1 MWKFISTL
9 QRRRVAP
16 FVVALS
22 LCAVATSV
30 ISPRVVLAQD
40 AAAKAL
46 ELASSG
52 AVHFK
57 AERFPEAARDFEAAY
72 RTNPVDPKN
81 LRYAGRAWEQVGV
94 WDRAISLFERYLQVE
109 TSPELRQSIVPRLDK
124 LKATTPQERAE
135 ALAMATIKYPQAR
148 LEGEAAQAF
157 ERLGD
162 KASLERAIKLYE
174 TSRLWAETPA
184 EKARVDDDINR
195 VRQRITALEKGG
207 DTQQNN
213 QNNQQN
219 QNNQNNQQPDP
230 KKPEPPKSDTLG
242 TVLYIA
248 GGVAIVAGAG
258 LVGVGYMQYSG
269 AIEDNDSGKF
279 KTKADYDDALGS
291 AKTTYVAGAAVAGVG
306 VLVVGVAVARTLM
319 APAAAP
325 ASNGAAAGATT
336 SWQLLP
342 RLTQD
347 GVGLALG
354 GSF

>member
-1 MWKFISTL
+1 MWKAVLST
-9 QRRRVAP
+9 QRQRVASLI
-16 FVVALS
+16 FVAS
-22 LCAVATSV
+22 LCAVATT
-30 ISPRVVLAQD
+30 VVAPSAAFAD
-40 AAAKAL
+40 DPAAKAL

-57 AERFPEAARDFEAAY
+57 AGRFPEAARDFEAAY

-124 LKATTPQERAE
+124 LKSTTPQERAE

-184 EKARVDDDINR
+184 EKSRVDDDINR

-207 DTQQNN
+207 DPQQNN
-213 QNNQQN
+213 QQQNQQN
-219 QNNQNNQQPDP
+219 QQNQQPDP
-230 KKPEPPKSDTLG
+230 KKPVPAQSDTLG
-242 TVLYIA
+242 TALYIA

-258 LVGVGYMQYSG
+258 LVGVGYMQYG
-269 AIEDNDSGKF
+269 AAIDDNDNGKF
-279 KTKADYDDALGS
+279 KTKTDYDDALGS
-291 AKTTYVAGAAVAGVG
+291 AETTYIAGAAVAGVG
-306 VLVVGVAVARTLM
+306 VIVVGVAVVRSLM
-319 APAAAP
+319 APAVTAP
-325 ASNGAAAGATT
+325 AASSGTPAAGA

-342 RLTQD
+342 RWSQD
-347 GVGLALG
+347 GVGLTLG